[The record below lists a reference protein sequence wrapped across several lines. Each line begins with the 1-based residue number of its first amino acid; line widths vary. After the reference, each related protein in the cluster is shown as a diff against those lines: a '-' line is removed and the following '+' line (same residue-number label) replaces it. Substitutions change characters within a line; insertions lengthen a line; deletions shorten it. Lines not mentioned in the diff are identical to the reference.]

1 MKTFVCAS
9 MASTCLIIL
18 SSPARAQTEGAAA
31 IARETHARLAEQ
43 QLPVLPP
50 RVVPPPVV
58 TDAIV
63 RERLPA
69 RVADGLVPTPVT
81 DRYSPAVITPPGG
94 VVEGVVTARP
104 VVTSRVPAVS
114 GVAAYSNAY
123 SKMRYGFY
131 DDGLVDDN
139 WFYDYYEIPVTVAV
153 QPASGS
159 APGYRTSW
167 RYDPAAE
174 QRLFRW

>member
-1 MKTFVCAS
+1 MKTFFRAI
-9 MASTCLIIL
+9 MASAYLVIL
-18 SSPARAQTEGAAA
+18 SCPAWAQTEGAAA

-50 RVVPPPVV
+50 RVIPPPVV

-69 RVADGLVPTPVT
+69 HVADGLVPTPVT
-81 DRYSPAVITPPGG
+81 DRYSPAVITPPGS
-94 VVEGVVTARP
+94 VVQGVVTARP
-104 VVTSRVPAVS
+104 VVTARVPVS
-114 GVAAYSNAY
+114 GVATYTSAYA
-123 SKMRYGFY
+123 KMRYGFY

-139 WFYDYYEIPVTVAV
+139 WFYDYYEIPTATAV
-153 QPASGS
+153 QPATGS